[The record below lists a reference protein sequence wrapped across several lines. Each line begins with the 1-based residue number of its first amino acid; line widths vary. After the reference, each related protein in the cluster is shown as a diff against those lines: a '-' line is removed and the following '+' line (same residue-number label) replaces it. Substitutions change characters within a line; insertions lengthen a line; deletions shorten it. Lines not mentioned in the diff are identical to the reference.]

1 MKQANFIKHG
11 LRGRREGKEK
21 GEKERGK
28 NGEGVVRRYMEE
40 RERYLAQM
48 HCSQ

>member
-1 MKQANFIKHG
+1 MKQENFIKHC
-11 LRGRREGKEK
+11 LRGREGKMKEK
-21 GEKERGK
+21 KKGK

-48 HCSQ
+48 HCS